1 MRMSIIKHAAAAAL
15 VASLS
20 TGSSKAVAQTPDAPA
35 NLLQSCETANVSLHD
50 LAISGSGGGVRSF
63 YEGQAL
69 VVAIDQVEPAAAS
82 AGLVILLF
90 DPAAELAGDRI
101 CFAATGFTGLDLDNA
116 KSSYSP
122 TNGVRLSVPAMDY
135 DHETGMSKPGKPL
148 IVTINAATGSVGAR
162 R

>member
-1 MRMSIIKHAAAAAL
+1 MRMSKIKRAAAASVTAL
-15 VASLS
+15 FALASA
-20 TGSSKAVAQTPDAPA
+20 TATAQSPETPADI
-35 NLLQSCETANVSLHD
+35 LQSCGAANVGLHD

-90 DPAAELAGDRI
+90 DPTAELTGDRI
-101 CFAATGFTGLDLDNA
+101 CYAATGFTGLDLDKA

-122 TNGVRLSVPAMDY
+122 TTGVTLSIPAMDY
-135 DHETGMSKPGKPL
+135 DHETGTSKPGKPL
-148 IVTINAATGSVGAR
+148 IVTINAATGTATASR
-162 R
+162 